1 MDLLVQV
8 TTAYKISPAGYVLQP
23 YGETGLLPYK
33 PSTPIGALDT
43 WIVHIVPKNQSL
55 QNPSNKINLK
65 QVIPPFEQTLRF
77 QVNLPRNQL
86 YVTRVSGRCSMRDIL
101 HQACSE
107 KNLDP
112 SKYTL
117 RHPKQLDKP
126 LYDELSIAEYGHN
139 QVTMLSIKNLP
150 TAVLTEDILQMKK
163 YKAQSDS
170 GSGSAASS
178 ISPVVPVQPSKPLR
192 KRRPAP
198 KPPVQQRKEQSQKQQ
213 SETIICHSRTSSD
226 SSGYHEA
233 SVLSES
239 PDSNNSSLPDSLP
252 RRSKLPSAETT
263 NSRETNKLSRSLS
276 NLHQASTSASVKSS
290 LKPAQSVSCLAPS
303 RKKKPA
309 PAPPV
314 PIAEEKEDK
323 SATLPPCSR
332 LMESTEERIETP
344 VSKKPAPV
352 RAPSPVNTVVPV
364 TRQRISKPKAPVPRP
379 RSTSFENTRPNQNI
393 FDKLEVI
400 ISEKIAPQAPQSE
413 NTDSD
418 NARLDA
424 EIERMFD
431 QATREHVSLE
441 SGVELSR
448 GPSPDWNWE
457 YRLPAPPTFRDDV
470 TVPSLSDLN
479 ISPPLKQ
486 ILFEPL
492 GTAKELINEESETET
507 DGLNVELNLRE
518 LETINENELIEDV
531 YTEAEVVH
539 RNSENVNTSSKTNNT
554 KSTDKKSNIVNNNE
568 INGDINHLENNKQNN
583 VKIAEKINVSSK
595 TSLSEIV
602 NTKNSSDSNENIIQ
616 ITPKIREESIETRI
630 VDTKPKIVIINKKNN
645 IEEPEPI
652 KNGLNS
658 KTNFKS
664 EKVCISIKNEEPQNS
679 GKIITKAR
687 VDRSDAIIRVNG
699 KVERSQEQSAIINE
713 LATVISE
720 RQQKPPKEVK
730 PEPKQDRPLSL
741 PLDNFKITTY
751 TSSKPVEIYKEGRTP
766 QKAPVKESNL
776 VVRRN
781 SFTEEKKGSPSVK
794 RSASA
799 ITNLQRRLEL
809 SRSNGNLLEVEET
822 PVRHFQR
829 NLRKTTS
836 ELSIN
841 IGTDEQKDVVR
852 KQETGLQSLQVLR
865 SILPQL
871 SQSQGALNTVDQTN
885 EKKEEKPAVH
895 LTTWGERPKRQVSIK
910 TDKDYVVGGTKGET
924 TVICSTSTT
933 TITPPPPSS
942 TSKSITIEVVSPV
955 TRLPVTPESPS
966 DRTINRMPR
975 TSVYK
980 SMETGNTKAIKLP
993 DLGRIPVV
1001 RGVELK
1007 KHPTTSERPPL
1018 ENGFLLNGHAEKT
1031 FSQTPPW
1038 LAESRQ
1044 LRPPSYLFGCE
1055 PKVYSPPPAPTP
1067 PPMFKL
1073 KPASQRELPKQSA
1086 SSDPREELLSSIRNF
1101 GKSSLRKVST
1111 R

>member
-1 MDLLVQV
+1 
-8 TTAYKISPAGYVLQP
+8 
-23 YGETGLLPYK
+23 
-33 PSTPIGALDT
+33 
-43 WIVHIVPKNQSL
+43 
-55 QNPSNKINLK
+55 
-65 QVIPPFEQTLRF
+65 
-77 QVNLPRNQL
+77 
-86 YVTRVSGRCSMRDIL
+86 
-101 HQACSE
+101 
-107 KNLDP
+107 
-112 SKYTL
+112 
-117 RHPKQLDKP
+117 
-126 LYDELSIAEYGHN
+126 
-139 QVTMLSIKNLP
+139 MLSIKNLP
-150 TAVLTEDILQMKK
+150 TAVLTEDILQMNK
-163 YKAQSDS
+163 YKTQSDS

-178 ISPVVPVQPSKPLR
+178 VSPVVPVQPSKPVR

-252 RRSKLPSAETT
+252 RRSKLPTAETN

-276 NLHQASTSASVKSS
+276 NLHQASTSASAKST

-332 LMESTEERIETP
+332 LMESTEERIEAP
-344 VSKKPAPV
+344 INKKPAPV

-379 RSTSFENTRPNQNI
+379 RSTSFENTRLNQNI

-470 TVPSLSDLN
+470 TVPSLSDL
-479 ISPPLKQ
+479 SLSSPLKQ

-492 GTAKELINEESETET
+492 DTAKELIIEESETET

-531 YTEAEVVH
+531 HTEADVH
-539 RNSENVNTSSKTNNT
+539 RNLENVNTSSETNNN
-554 KSTDKKSNIVNNNE
+554 KSSEKKSDIVYNGE
-568 INGDINHLENNKQNN
+568 INGDIHIDNNKQNQIN
-583 VKIAEKINVSSK
+583 KTDQINVSSK
-595 TSLSEIV
+595 TNLSEIV

-616 ITPKIREESIETRI
+616 ITPKIREENLETKI
-630 VDTKPKIVIINKKNN
+630 VDTKPKIVIINKKNHV
-645 IEEPEPI
+645 EEPI
-652 KNGLNS
+652 QNGIHS

-664 EKVCISIKNEEPQNS
+664 EKVCISIKNEELQNS
-679 GKIITKAR
+679 TKVINKAR

-730 PEPKQDRPLSL
+730 PEPRQDRPLSL
-741 PLDNFKITTY
+741 PLENFKITTY

-836 ELSIN
+836 ELIIN
-841 IGTDEQKDVVR
+841 IDTDEQKGVVR

-871 SQSQGALNTVDQTN
+871 SQSQGALNTVDQIN

-910 TDKDYVVGGTKGET
+910 TDKDYVVGGTKSEA

-942 TSKSITIEVVSPV
+942 TSKSITVEVVSPV
-955 TRLPVTPESPS
+955 TRLAVTSESPS
-966 DRTINRMPR
+966 DRTINRSPR

-1018 ENGFLLNGHAEKT
+1018 ENGFMLNGHTEKS
-1031 FSQTPPW
+1031 FSQSPPW

-1067 PPMFKL
+1067 PPMVKL
-1073 KPASQRELPKQSA
+1073 KPASQRELLKQSVA
-1086 SSDPREELLSSIRNF
+1086 SDPREELLSSIRNF